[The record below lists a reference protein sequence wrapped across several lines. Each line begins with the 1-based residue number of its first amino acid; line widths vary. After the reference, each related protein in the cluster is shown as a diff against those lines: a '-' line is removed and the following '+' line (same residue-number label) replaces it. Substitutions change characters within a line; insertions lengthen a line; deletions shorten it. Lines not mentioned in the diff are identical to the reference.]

1 VIRVS
6 EIVSK
11 AHIAMN
17 DSGYIAVYGS
27 YYAEGGTKSEALVKL
42 LDEINAERGFKNL
55 QKRRMKKRV
64 FWNSIS
70 MN

>member
-1 VIRVS
+1 MVIRVS

-42 LDEINAERGFKNL
+42 LDEINAERGYRDL
-55 QKRRMKKRV
+55 RRRMKKRV

>member
-1 VIRVS
+1 MIRVS
-6 EIVSK
+6 EIVNK
-11 AHIAMN
+11 ARIAMN

-27 YYAEGGTKSEALVKL
+27 YYAEGGTRRESLTNL

>member
-1 VIRVS
+1 
-6 EIVSK
+6 
-11 AHIAMN
+11 MN

-27 YYAEGGTKSEALVKL
+27 YYAEGGTKSEALVNL

-55 QKRRMKKRV
+55 QKRRMKKI
-64 FWNSIS
+64 FWHKMG

>member
-6 EIVSK
+6 EIVNK
-11 AHIAMN
+11 ARLAMN
-17 DSGYIAVYGS
+17 DSGYIAIYGNH
-27 YYAEGGTKSEALVKL
+27 YAEGGTKSEALVNL
-42 LDEINAERGFKNL
+42 LDEINAERGYRDL
-55 QKRRMKKRV
+55 RRRMKKRV

>member
-6 EIVSK
+6 EIVNK
-11 AHIAMN
+11 ARIAMN

-27 YYAEGGTKSEALVKL
+27 YYAEGGTRRESLTNL
-42 LDEINAERGFKNL
+42 LDEINAERGYRDL
-55 QKRRMKKRV
+55 RRRMKKRV

>member
-6 EIVSK
+6 EIVQK
-11 AHIAMN
+11 AHVAMN
-17 DSGYIAVYGS
+17 DSGYIAIYGNH
-27 YYAEGGTKSEALVKL
+27 YAEGGTKSEALVNL

-55 QKRRMKKRV
+55 QKRRMRKI
-64 FWNSIS
+64 FWHKMG

>member
-1 VIRVS
+1 VVIRVS
-6 EIVSK
+6 EIVNK
-11 AHIAMN
+11 ARIAMN

-27 YYAEGGTKSEALVKL
+27 YYAEGGTRRESLTNL
-42 LDEINAERGFKNL
+42 LDEINAERGYRDL
-55 QKRRMKKRV
+55 RRRMKKRV

>member
-1 VIRVS
+1 MIRVS

-17 DSGYIAVYGS
+17 DFGYIAVYGS
-27 YYAEGGTKSEALVKL
+27 YYAEGGTRREALTNL
-42 LDEINAERGFKNL
+42 LDEINAERGYRDL
-55 QKRRMKKRV
+55 RRRMKKRV

>member
-1 VIRVS
+1 MVIRVS
-6 EIVSK
+6 EIVNK
-11 AHIAMN
+11 ARIAMN

-27 YYAEGGTKSEALVKL
+27 YYAEGGTRRESLTNL
-42 LDEINAERGFKNL
+42 LDEINAERGYRDL
-55 QKRRMKKRV
+55 RRRMKKRV

>member
-1 VIRVS
+1 MIRVS
-6 EIVSK
+6 EIVNK
-11 AHIAMN
+11 ARIAMN

-27 YYAEGGTKSEALVKL
+27 YYAEGGTRRESLTNL
-42 LDEINAERGFKNL
+42 LDEINAERGYRDL
-55 QKRRMKKRV
+55 RRRMKKRV

>member
-1 VIRVS
+1 MVIRVS
-6 EIVSK
+6 EIVNK
-11 AHIAMN
+11 ARIAMN

-27 YYAEGGTKSEALVKL
+27 YYAEGGTRREALTNL
-42 LDEINAERGFKNL
+42 LDEINAERGYRDL
-55 QKRRMKKRV
+55 RRRMKKRV

>member
-1 VIRVS
+1 

-27 YYAEGGTKSEALVKL
+27 YYAEGGTKSEALVNL
-42 LDEINAERGFKNL
+42 LDEINAERGFKDL
-55 QKRRMKKRV
+55 RRRMNKRF
-64 FWNSIS
+64 FWKSIG

>member
-1 VIRVS
+1 
-6 EIVSK
+6 
-11 AHIAMN
+11 MN

-42 LDEINAERGFKNL
+42 LDEINAERGYRDL
-55 QKRRMKKRV
+55 RRRMKKRV